1 MHHLCALKIFHP
13 YINKQLVII
22 AAPMNESKFFEQI
35 FSAITRVLPPGSAEV
50 EKNVRASLQG
60 VFDRLKLVTREE
72 IEVQEAVLTRT
83 RARLQE
89 LEKKVAELEKKLAQ
103 K

>member
-1 MHHLCALKIFHP
+1 
-13 YINKQLVII
+13 
-22 AAPMNESKFFEQI
+22 MNESKFFEQI
-35 FSAITRVLPPGSAEV
+35 VSAIAHALPQGSADV

-83 RARLQE
+83 RERLQE

>member
-1 MHHLCALKIFHP
+1 
-13 YINKQLVII
+13 
-22 AAPMNESKFFEQI
+22 MNEAKFIEQI
-35 FSAITRVLPPGSAEV
+35 VSAIARALPQGPADL

-83 RARLQE
+83 RERLQE